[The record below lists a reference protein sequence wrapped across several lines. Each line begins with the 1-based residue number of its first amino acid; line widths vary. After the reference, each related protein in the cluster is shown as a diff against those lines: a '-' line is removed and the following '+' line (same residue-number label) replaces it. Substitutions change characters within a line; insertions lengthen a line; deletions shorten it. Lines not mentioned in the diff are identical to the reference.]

1 MARTDH
7 VSQVADQLER
17 AILSGEFAA
26 GDLLPSERELS
37 ARLGVSRS
45 VVREALGRLGS
56 LGLVRSIH
64 GSGTRVEAPND
75 RPVTLGYQRLL
86 HRPDFRL
93 EHLAEVRLPLE
104 TTIAAL
110 AAAKRTAEHL
120 DRLKEAQKILG
131 NPRRSLEVHVRADL
145 DFHATLAEA
154 TGNPFFQTVL
164 APIQQ
169 LLIESRRRTLGR
181 YGSEIAHRH
190 HARILA
196 AVEAGDAPAAS
207 AAMRKHIEANF
218 RHLHQV
224 GGEPLR

>member
-1 MARTDH
+1 MSRTDH

-17 AILSGEFAA
+17 AILAGEFAA
-26 GDLLPSERELS
+26 GDVLPSERELS

-56 LGLVRSIH
+56 LGLVRSVH

-75 RPVTLGYQRLL
+75 RLVTLGYQRLL
-86 HRPDFRL
+86 HRTDFRL

-110 AAAKRTAEHL
+110 AARKRSAEHL
-120 DRLKEAQKILG
+120 DRLRSTQKVLG
-131 NPRRSLEVHVRADL
+131 NARRSLEAHVGADL
-145 DFHATLAEA
+145 EFHATLAEA

-169 LLIESRRRTLGR
+169 LLMESRRRTLGR
-181 YGSEIAHRH
+181 YGSEIAYRH
-190 HARILA
+190 HGKILDA
-196 AVEAGDAPAAS
+196 IEAGDAQAA
-207 AAMRKHIEANF
+207 ARAMREHIEANF
-218 RHLHQV
+218 QHLHQV
-224 GGEPLR
+224 GEDAMS